1 MLLRARKSGFTL
13 IELLVVIAII
23 AVLIALLLPA
33 VQQAREAARRS
44 QCKNNLKQIGL
55 ALHNYHDTFGKFPSG
70 FISNA
75 WPSPTSNGV
84 TTELTC
90 WSWGA
95 MILPYIDQ
103 APMYN
108 VLQPG
113 TLTLAANLAA
123 GGAQATAAT
132 TPLPAFMCPSDTG
145 PVLNDFGRSY
155 GSASVPGQQDAFGTY
170 DRRATSNGTDRIAIA
185 KSNYVGVADSG
196 DSGTPAWLPLATA
209 YGPPL
214 GLFSANSGNGIKNI
228 TDGTSNTVIV
238 GERAF
243 RFEGI
248 TAGAANAIG
257 FGMTSDNNTGGTY
270 MGSYARSA
278 LSIYGIPYWGI
289 NQSVTNA
296 IHQTRGFSST
306 HVGGV
311 HFLMGD
317 GAVRF
322 ISDNIDHKPNSI
334 STSFG
339 TGGHGGPAWVD
350 STFEYLLTIANGEVV
365 GEF

>member
-1 MLLRARKSGFTL
+1 MLLRTRKSGFTL

-44 QCKNNLKQIGL
+44 QCKNNLKQLGL
-55 ALHNYHDTFGKFPSG
+55 ALHNYHDTYNKFPSG

-75 WPSPTSNGV
+75 WPSVAGTGA
-84 TTELTC
+84 TTELSC

-108 VLQPG
+108 LIQPG
-113 TLTLAANLAA
+113 TISLAANLAA
-123 GGAQATAAT
+123 GGAQATALT
-132 TPLPAFMCPSDTG
+132 TPLPGFMCPSDTG
-145 PVLNDFGRSY
+145 PSMNDFGRSY
-155 GSASVPGQQDAFGTY
+155 ANAAVANQQNDFGTY
-170 DRRATSNGTDRIAIA
+170 DRRATSDGVNRIAIA
-185 KSNYVGVADSG
+185 KSNYVGVVDSA
-196 DSGTPAWLPLATA
+196 DSGTPAWLPTA

-214 GLFSANSGNGIKNI
+214 GLFSANSGNGIRNM
-228 TDGTSNTVIV
+228 TDGTSNTLIV

-243 RFEGI
+243 RFEGLA
-248 TAGAANAIG
+248 AGAGNALG
-257 FGMTSDNNTGGTY
+257 FGITSDNGAAY
-270 MGSYARSA
+270 IGSYSRSA
-278 LSIYGIPYWGI
+278 LAIYGIPYWGI

-296 IHQTRGFSST
+296 NHQTRGFSST

-334 STSFG
+334 AASFG
-339 TGGHGGPAWVD
+339 TGTHGGPTFVD
-350 STFEYLLTIANGEVV
+350 STLEYLLTIANGEVV